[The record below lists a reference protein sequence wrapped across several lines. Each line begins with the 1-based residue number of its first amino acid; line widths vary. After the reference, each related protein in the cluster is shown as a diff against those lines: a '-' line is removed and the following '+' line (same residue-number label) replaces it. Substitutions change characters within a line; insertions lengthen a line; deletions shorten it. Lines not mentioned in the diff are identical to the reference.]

1 MKVAKMGLAACVLL
15 FASCGNPGG
24 NPSGNHQPQTAAPMT
39 ILYLTASNED
49 QGSSKI
55 ISELAR
61 EYEQQHPQVDYKF
74 ESVRDSDLSEKIQ
87 LLAASNDLPVIFGYQ
102 SGRPLLDFIHSD
114 AVLDLE
120 QTFKQLGIYDKLNP
134 SAVQWL
140 KKYVD
145 NTGLYAL
152 PLEMNIEG
160 FWYNKEIFTRLNLTE
175 PKTWDEMIAAAE
187 KIKQAGIQPFA
198 VSGKAKWPITR
209 LINGYIIRKLGAD
222 AMEQVEKG
230 KLDITDPGFVE
241 AADAVQKMGLSGYF
255 GPNVNAVDIGA
266 SYDLFV
272 QGEAAMFYS
281 GSWSIRDFNNP
292 ALNPIGPEN
301 TGFFSIPLVE
311 GGVGSLDDYPV
322 NAGLTTS
329 FSQEAY
335 NGEVG
340 QWMKYVFE
348 RYGDRAMSELGM
360 ITGFKVEEVPE
371 EVPPLTRMVQGKLD
385 GVKNGALW
393 FEARF
398 NTRTQLLAWEN
409 AQLLVTDPSFTPAEY
424 MQQLKQAISGQ

>member
-1 MKVAKMGLAACVLL
+1 MFRTIGFAGSVLL
-15 FASCGNPGG
+15 LASCGNPSGSG
-24 NPSGNHQPQTAAPMT
+24 QSEIANPIT

-55 ISELAR
+55 IGELAS
-61 EYEQQHPQVDYKF
+61 EYQRQHPHVNYRF

-87 LLAASNDLPVIFGYQ
+87 LLAASNDLPALFGYQ
-102 SGRPLLDFIHSD
+102 SGKPLLDIIQSG
-114 AVLDLE
+114 AALDLE
-120 QTFKQLGIYDKLNP
+120 RTFQQLGIYDKLNP
-134 SAVQWL
+134 AAVELL

-160 FWYNKEIFTRLNLTE
+160 FWYNKEIFSRLNLTE
-175 PKTWDEMIAAAE
+175 PKTWDEMTAAAE
-187 KIKQAGIQPFA
+187 AIKQAGLQPFA

-209 LINGYIIRKLGAD
+209 LINGYVIRKLGAD
-222 AMEQVEKG
+222 AMERVDRGE
-230 KLDITDPGFVE
+230 LDITDPGFIE
-241 AADAVQKMGLSGYF
+241 AADAVQKMGLNGYF
-255 GPNVNAVDIGA
+255 GPDVNAVDIGD
-266 SYDLFV
+266 SFDLFV
-272 QGEAAMFYS
+272 QGKAAMFYS
-281 GSWSIRDFNNP
+281 GSWSIRDFNDP
-292 ALNPIGPEN
+292 SLNPIGPDN
-301 TGFFSIPLVE
+301 TGFFSIPLVK

-335 NGEVG
+335 NEEVG
-340 QWMKYVFE
+340 RWMKFVFE
-348 RYGDRAMSELGM
+348 RYGDRAMGELGM

-385 GVKNGALW
+385 RVKNGALW

-409 AQLLVTDPSFTPAEY
+409 AQLLVTDPSFTPTEY
-424 MQQLKQAISGQ
+424 MGQLKRAISSQ